1 MHARTTV
8 GDSTLPGSA
17 LSWNFLTSTCNMRH
31 EWSFETPE
39 AKHVMSE
46 HLQNSKVGRSSK
58 LCAVKIVLPVGLAVQ
73 LVVSS

>member
-1 MHARTTV
+1 
-8 GDSTLPGSA
+8 
-17 LSWNFLTSTCNMRH
+17 
-31 EWSFETPE
+31 
-39 AKHVMSE
+39 MSE